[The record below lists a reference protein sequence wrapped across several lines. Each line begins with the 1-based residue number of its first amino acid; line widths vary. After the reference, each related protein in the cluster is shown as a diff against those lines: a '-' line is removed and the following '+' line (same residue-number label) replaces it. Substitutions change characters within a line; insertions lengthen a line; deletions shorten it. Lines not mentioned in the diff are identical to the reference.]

1 MRRVWPLVVFALAS
15 CATAGEPVVTPPPP
29 SFREVRSL
37 VLLRMADDR
46 QGRQKDPLDGLDET
60 LRARGYATRVV
71 DLTPGKKDQAALERL
86 FLDLEV
92 RAGAPRGE
100 RFGTRPF
107 SSFGRGAADAVA
119 GLGVDAVATYHRL
132 GGLRSLP
139 PGEARP
145 GLPGTVFPGAPVNP
159 GRGPTGAI
167 GLVDRA
173 GHAATFSWG
182 ETTALDDP
190 DVPVNAA
197 EAIDLVVR
205 ALTGEP
211 GPDGD
216 PGR

>member
-1 MRRVWPLVVFALAS
+1 MRRGWPLVVFALAA
-15 CATAGEPVVTPPPP
+15 CATAGEPVLTPPPP

-46 QGRQKDPLDGLDET
+46 LGRQKDPLDGLDET
-60 LRARGYATRVV
+60 LRARGYTTRVV
-71 DLTPGKKDQAALERL
+71 DLKPGKKEQAALERL
-86 FLDLEV
+86 YLDLEA
-92 RAGAPRGE
+92 RAAAPRGE

-107 SSFGRGAADAVA
+107 SSFGRGAADTVA

-132 GGLRSLP
+132 GGLRP
-139 PGEARP
+139 FPQGEV
-145 GLPGTVFPGAPVNP
+145 GSSLPGTVFPGAPVAP

-197 EAIDLVVR
+197 EAIDLVLR

-211 GPDGD
+211 GPDSD
-216 PGR
+216 FGR